1 MRTRVSRR
9 PGQAPGG
16 ARGCGGAQRER
27 EDAQGQ
33 AAGGAPRFSSWPAG
47 GRLLAVGGDR
57 IPARRRDVTEDTA
70 ATTAYGP
77 VPGQRDPAAGQ
88 ADRDTTQDHVTV
100 CMPAEGAYLSVL
112 RTATAGLAAR
122 LDFTLDEIEDL
133 RIAVDEACAMLL
145 AQAVPGADLDC
156 TFTLSGDSIRVSVS
170 VLTLDGQQPSRD
182 TFAWT
187 VLSAL
192 AGEVDSE
199 ADVDDRVTITLL
211 KRRSGTAR

>member
-1 MRTRVSRR
+1 M
-9 PGQAPGG
+9 
-16 ARGCGGAQRER
+16 
-27 EDAQGQ
+27 
-33 AAGGAPRFSSWPAG
+33 
-47 GRLLAVGGDR
+47 
-57 IPARRRDVTEDTA
+57 TEDTA

-77 VPGQRDPAAGQ
+77 VPGQRDSVPTESGTAQ
-88 ADRDTTQDHVTV
+88 ADRDATKDHVAV

-145 AQAVPGADLDC
+145 SQAIPGTNLECAFDLGAEEM
-156 TFTLSGDSIRVSVS
+156 TITVSV
-170 VLTLDGQQPSRD
+170 TAAEPRIPARD

-192 AGEVDSE
+192 AGTVDSRLGP
-199 ADVDDRVTITLL
+199 DDQVSIVLR
-211 KRRSGTAR
+211 KRRENVNPGASGTFGNSGSRSG